1 MIVHVL
7 CAMRLFSPL
16 VTLVT
21 HGRLFSHASHLPFF
35 CLRLLLS
42 LPSFIGDWQLL
53 KGCIASSYLKGGSKS
68 VTAHLVP
75 LLAIYKI
82 TEKDSFCLFDNKRS
96 CLLTL
101 LSVRLSPLCLVLAGP
116 RCSLIHLPLPWRQQ
130 LLRPNYP
137 RFCHDVA
144 TRGGGRRHLLRPPA
158 ALPTASP
165 RPAYHARLVQRE
177 AAGLHRR
184 LPFLGLITTAH
195 KPPRVPMR

>member
-21 HGRLFSHASHLPFF
+21 HGRPFSHASNLPLF
-35 CLRLLLS
+35 CLRLSAFFHRRLTAAERLHSFLLS
-42 LPSFIGDWQLL
+42 EGWQQVCHSPF
-53 KGCIASSYLKGGSKS
+53 GSSSGQLQNN
-68 VTAHLVP
+68 
-75 LLAIYKI
+75 I
-82 TEKDSFCLFDNKRS
+82 EKDSFCLFNNKRS

-144 TRGGGRRHLLRPPA
+144 TRGGGRRHLLWPPA
-158 ALPTASP
+158 ALSTASP
-165 RPAYHARLVQRE
+165 RPANHARLVQRE

-184 LPFLGLITTAH
+184 LPFLGLIATAH
-195 KPPRVPMR
+195 KPPRAPMR